1 MCACHAPKRLEIY
14 SCKITALL
22 MPNRFS
28 LLAGRN
34 TAPLTPDDIRRS
46 LNVILGLDNE
56 VPVRYE
62 AGTRT
67 IFKVPANEPD
77 VDCEIVFSE
86 DIYPGKG
93 VADPNSSLSMVAA
106 AAHEVT
112 HYHRWKDKSEIN
124 DDGLMEVDEA
134 LTSLQAILRFPRD
147 LGSHDIRLLVADAIQ
162 RLQMYVHRIGGD

>member
-1 MCACHAPKRLEIY
+1 
-14 SCKITALL
+14 
-22 MPNRFS
+22 MPNKFS

-34 TAPLTPDDIRRS
+34 TTQLTQDDIRRA
-46 LNVILGLDNE
+46 LNTILGLDNE

-67 IFKVPANEPD
+67 VFRVPAVEPD

-86 DIYPGKG
+86 DIYQGRG
-93 VADPNSSLSMVAA
+93 IVDPNSSLSMVAA
-106 AAHEVT
+106 AAHEVS

-124 DDGLMEVDEA
+124 SDELIEVDEA

-147 LGSHDIRLLVADAIQ
+147 LSSHDVRLLVADAIQ
-162 RLQMYVHRIGGD
+162 RLQMYVHRIGGE